1 MMFKAIALTT
11 CAVALGLAA
20 CSKPAENASAPVAA
34 DGAAPAPGAPEAAA
48 ADALPPTALVALVPT
63 KDSKVSGTL
72 TLTQERTGGVS
83 IMGTVGN
90 LEPGSRHGFHVH
102 DKGDCSA
109 PDGSSAGAHF
119 NPTSMEHGDPS
130 KAGAHHLGDMVN
142 IEADAQG
149 SAQVRVMIPDA
160 TLHDNGPNDLIGK
173 GIIVHADPD
182 DYTTQP
188 SGNSGARLAC
198 GRIA

>member
-1 MMFKAIALTT
+1 MLKAIALTT
-11 CAVALGLAA
+11 CAVALGLTA
-20 CSKPAENASAPVAA
+20 CSKPADNAVAPTAGEPAA
-34 DGAAPAPGAPEAAA
+34 PAAAPAPAP
-48 ADALPPTALVALVPT
+48 ADELPPTALVALAPT

-83 IMGTVGN
+83 ISGMVGN
-90 LEPGSRHGFHVH
+90 LEPGSKHGFHVH

-109 PDGSSAGAHF
+109 PDGTSAGAHF

-130 KAGAHHLGDMVN
+130 KADGAHHLGDMVN

-149 SAQVRVMIPDA
+149 AAQVKITIPNA
-160 TLHDNGPNDLIGK
+160 TLHDGGPNDLIGK
-173 GIIVHADPD
+173 GIIVHASPD